1 VSRRSCVRLGSPT
14 AEQAERVLKNLARRL
29 DHDAP
34 GVSASIYEGL
44 DEMLAR
50 LKILAKCCRIGVL
63 SYISLVFPPVFTTC
77 DLEAEFWVAEADM
90 QLISVPY
97 NHRVVRYRI
106 GLLSYSILPVF

>member
-1 VSRRSCVRLGSPT
+1 MNTRQVNSEARVDDNHRLT
-14 AEQAERVLKNLARRL
+14 ARKAPDRLAHEERLEVYLR
-29 DHDAP
+29 AP
-34 GVSASIYEGL
+34 GV
-44 DEMLAR
+44 AR
-50 LKILAKCCRIGVL
+50 LKILAKCCRTGVL